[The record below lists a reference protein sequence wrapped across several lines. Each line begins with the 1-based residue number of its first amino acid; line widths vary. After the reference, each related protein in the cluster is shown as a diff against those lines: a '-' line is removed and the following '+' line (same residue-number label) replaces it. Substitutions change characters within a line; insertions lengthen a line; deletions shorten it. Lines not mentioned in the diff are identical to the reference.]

1 MTEGEG
7 GGALLWAQ
15 SCRQVEGERG
25 SPWPEPEAAALYAL
39 VVGGPTG
46 PDTGGLEHA
55 ARAFATATGSIP
67 LLARRLGVLRQV
79 VFAVASQR
87 GLDPGRL
94 AAALDRV
101 TVTAT
106 QAALTQLED
115 AALTD
120 ALTETGNRRALEQAA
135 RAALATAARSGQ
147 PLSVVAIDLDGLKT
161 INDSQGHAAGD
172 RALAGL
178 SAAVR
183 AALRATDQLFRIGG
197 DEFVVLLPLAS
208 SEMVGELVQRMQMFN
223 APKFSWGAAT
233 TPMDG
238 VDLETLLRVA
248 DARLYESRRATGY
261 RRDNRALVPPMA
273 MARRGIAHHWGRAA
287 AVAGASMAGV
297 AILAFL
303 LGAVPGT
310 PKPSDGTTPGVQSPT
325 TVPASSGGS
334 RSGGGGSGHTTTT
347 GGRGGTGSTSTNSPT
362 GGGGT
367 GGGTGG
373 AGDSSTTTRPTT
385 TTTAPLITVPTTLP
399 TTTLPLS
406 GSSKSS
412 TTTTTSGG
420 ILGIHLPPLRL

>member
-1 MTEGEG
+1 VTEVEG
-7 GGALLWAQ
+7 GGALHWAQ
-15 SCRQVEGERG
+15 ACRQAEGERG
-25 SPWPEPEAAALYAL
+25 APWPEPEAAALYAL
-39 VVGGPTG
+39 VVGAPTG
-46 PDTGGLEHA
+46 PGTGGLEDA
-55 ARAFATATGSIP
+55 ARAFATATGSMP
-67 LLARRLGVLRQV
+67 LLARRLAALRQV
-79 VFAVASQR
+79 VSAVATTR

-101 TVTAT
+101 TVAAT

-135 RAALATAARSGQ
+135 RAALAMAARSGQ

-161 INDSQGHAAGD
+161 INDTEGHAAGD

-208 SEMVGELVQRMQMFN
+208 QEMVGELVRRMQMFN

-233 TPMDG
+233 TPVDG
-238 VDLETLLRVA
+238 ADLEALLRVA

-261 RRDNRALVPPMA
+261 RRDSRALVPPVVT
-273 MARRGIAHHWGRAA
+273 ARPGITHHWGRAA
-287 AVAGASMAGV
+287 AVAGVSMAAV

-310 PKPSDGTTPGVQSPT
+310 PKSTDGTTPSVQSST
-325 TVPASSGGS
+325 TTPASSGGS

-347 GGRGGTGSTSTNSPT
+347 AGPGGAGSTTTSSPT
-362 GGGGT
+362 SGGGT

-373 AGDSSTTTRPTT
+373 PGSGVTTTTT
-385 TTTAPLITVPTTLP
+385 TTTAPIITVPTTLP
-399 TTTLPLS
+399 PLPTSTT
-406 GSSKSS
+406 SS
-412 TTTTTSGG
+412 TTTTSSG
-420 ILGIHLPPLRL
+420 ILGLQLNLPKL